1 MNDASSFVSASL
13 RIVVIFLL
21 VLANGFFVA
30 AEFALVG
37 VRRSRVAALVA
48 SGNRKARTL
57 LRVIEQLDAYIS
69 ATQLGITLA
78 SLALGWIG
86 EHTLAH
92 LLKPVFERV
101 LPGSEVSASL
111 AAHSVAIGVA
121 FATITFLHI
130 VLGELAPKTLA
141 LERAER
147 VALFVARPMEVF
159 YRVFK
164 APIWL
169 LNKSGSQVLR
179 LMGLRSSAEA
189 TASYSEEELRQLI
202 TLSHKSG
209 HLIEDER
216 RLIYNVFDFTEST
229 VADVM
234 VPRVEVEAIDADLPF
249 TEILQRF
256 IETGYSRIPA
266 YRGSMDNVLGIL
278 LYKDVARVASERTS
292 ENGLAPIEEVI
303 RPSLFL
309 PTSMRLNDALRR
321 LRASSAHM
329 ALVVDEHGG
338 VEGMV
343 TLEDLLEEIV
353 GEISDEHDEAAQRQ
367 IVKHADESYTVSG
380 RLSIRSANRRLDLGL
395 PESDSY
401 HTIAGFMISRAGRLL
416 RRGESVVY
424 NHLRLTVEKAARNR
438 ILAAKIEV
446 TH

>member
-1 MNDASSFVSASL
+1 
-13 RIVVIFLL
+13 
-21 VLANGFFVA
+21 
-30 AEFALVG
+30 
-37 VRRSRVAALVA
+37 
-48 SGNRKARTL
+48 
-57 LRVIEQLDAYIS
+57 
-69 ATQLGITLA
+69 
-78 SLALGWIG
+78 
-86 EHTLAH
+86 
-92 LLKPVFERV
+92 
-101 LPGSEVSASL
+101 
-111 AAHSVAIGVA
+111 
-121 FATITFLHI
+121 
-130 VLGELAPKTLA
+130 
-141 LERAER
+141 
-147 VALFVARPMEVF
+147 MEVF